1 MLASWKSKLGPT
13 AANFSSFRLS
23 DLLSF
28 RFYREPSLLRGGGI
42 TLREI
47 TSPSAGVSGNEG
59 TRVKFSNERVSSLL
73 STFEFLQFSRKM
85 CPMFPISGSRLSKY
99 KIYV

>member
-47 TSPSAGVSGNEG
+47 TSPSAGVSVSGNEG
-59 TRVKFSNERVSSLL
+59 TRVKFSNERVSSRRRLNFYNFREKCVL
-73 STFEFLQFSRKM
+73 
-85 CPMFPISGSRLSKY
+85 CFP
-99 KIYV
+99 